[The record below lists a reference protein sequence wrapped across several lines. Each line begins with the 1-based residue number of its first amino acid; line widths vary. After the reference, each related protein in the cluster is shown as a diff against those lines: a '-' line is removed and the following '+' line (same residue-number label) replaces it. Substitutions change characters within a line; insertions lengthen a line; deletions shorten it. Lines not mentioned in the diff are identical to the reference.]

1 MPREIVKIDNLFNN
15 SMKKLID
22 DETITLDKHLEY
34 EEYNRNNKNGHN
46 YSRVYLDHY
55 FSGDKTRNQSK
66 IIQII
71 NSVLFTSA
79 WSKYKGGEVLLNLIP
94 YTNAHEIQYTVY
106 GIGGHYYWHLDSVT
120 PPVKFDEPNAVKNRV
135 CNWIYYL
142 NDDFDGGE
150 LNLCYDKNIEIHSES
165 DFNNI
170 KIDMTIIP
178 KANTLVIMPSDMW
191 HRVNPVTKGKRK
203 TINGHIGFK

>member
-1 MPREIVKIDNLFNN
+1 MPREIVKIDNLFND

-22 DETITLDKHLEY
+22 DETITLDKYLKHEKHD
-34 EEYNRNNKNGHN
+34 RNNKNIHN
-46 YSRVYLDHY
+46 FLRVYLDHY

-71 NSVLFTSA
+71 EAVLFTSA

-106 GIGGHYYWHLDSVT
+106 GTGGQYYWHLDSGMDH
-120 PPVKFDEPNAVKNRV
+120 VKDGETVAVKNRI

-150 LNLCYDKNIEIHSES
+150 LNLCYDKNIEINNEN
-165 DFNNI
+165 DFNEL
-170 KIDMTIIP
+170 KIDMKITP
-178 KANTLVIMPSDMW
+178 KENTLVIMPSDMW

>member
-22 DETITLDKHLEY
+22 NETITLDKYLKNEQR
-34 EEYNRNNKNGHN
+34 NRNDKIIHN
-46 YSRVYLDHY
+46 YSRVYLDDY
-55 FSGDKTRNQSK
+55 FNNNRNQSK

-71 NSVLFTSA
+71 ESVLFTSV

-94 YTNAHEIQYTVY
+94 YTNSHETQYTVY
-106 GIGGHYYWHLDSVT
+106 ETGGEYNWHLDSYMDHGIGKDV
-120 PPVKFDEPNAVKNRV
+120 PVKNRI

-150 LNLCYDKNIEIHSES
+150 LNLCYDKNTEINNES
-165 DFNNI
+165 DFNKV
-170 KIDMTIIP
+170 KIDMKITP
-178 KANTLVIMPSDMW
+178 KENTLVIMPSDMW
-191 HRVNPVTKGKRK
+191 HKVNPVTKGKRK